1 MRTISRDELNRTK
14 YPKTI
19 SASFSSARAI
29 TPDFNCNKRTE
40 DKQTGETTNSKIWCD
55 ASDDGVSDKIT
66 VDSQSDDPVVVE
78 EMNEKLRKLKKRVTT
93 KRKFGRETRKE
104 KGLSENVR
112 VEREIGMSGQCTSY
126 GVKIR

>member
-1 MRTISRDELNRTK
+1 
-14 YPKTI
+14 
-19 SASFSSARAI
+19 
-29 TPDFNCNKRTE
+29 
-40 DKQTGETTNSKIWCD
+40 
-55 ASDDGVSDKIT
+55 
-66 VDSQSDDPVVVE
+66 
-78 EMNEKLRKLKKRVTT
+78 MNEKLRKLKKRVTT